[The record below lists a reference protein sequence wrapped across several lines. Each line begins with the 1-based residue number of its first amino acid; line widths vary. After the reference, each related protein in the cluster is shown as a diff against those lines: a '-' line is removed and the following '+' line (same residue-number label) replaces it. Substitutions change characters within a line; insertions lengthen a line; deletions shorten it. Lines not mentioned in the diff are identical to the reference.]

1 MSSPSIDRGPFRR
14 SWTGLPTNSPTTTR
28 WSPSDRRLTFAQLRD
43 EVRTAA
49 AAMIDLGVDAGD
61 RVAIWSPNTWHWVV
75 ACLATHY
82 AGGVVVPLNTRY
94 TAGEAAD
101 ILARTGAPLL
111 IAAGEFLGADKTA
124 DLDRAALPDL
134 RHIVRVP
141 IDKDDGTWDEFVARG
156 TDLDAVDARAAAVQ
170 PDDVSDILFTSGTTG
185 RSKGVLCA
193 HRQSLD
199 APAAWAACGQ
209 LTSADRYLCINPF
222 FHNFGYKAGILACL
236 QTGATLIPQLTFDP
250 EKAMAAVA
258 EHRITVLPG
267 PPTIYQTLLDHPKRG
282 DYDLSSLRFAV
293 TGAATIPVVLI
304 ERMQSELDIDI
315 VLTAYGLTEAS
326 GFGTM
331 CRADD
336 DAVTVATT
344 CGRPIADFELRID
357 DPAEDGAGEVLLRG
371 PNVMLGYLDDPEAT
385 ADDHRRRRLA
395 AHRRHRPRRRGR
407 QPEDHRPAQGHVHL
421 RRFQRLP
428 RRDRAGARAAGRRGR
443 GRRHRGARRAARRG
457 RQGVRRAS
465 WQEPSSTRQAVI
477 AYTREHLANFK
488 TPRSVVFLDVLPRNP
503 GGKVVK
509 PQLREMSLMDLT
521 FDERDRGVP
530 GRGPRLPRR
539 QQGAL
544 PDEVLRH
551 RRGLRAASALG
562 QGAVRRRPVGDRV
575 AEEVRRPRRLAAAVD
590 RLRGGVLPGR
600 GARPGQRQ
608 RHLDA
613 GSDAVRARHRRTARP
628 GAAEDGQR
636 RGDLGA
642 GLVGAGVGQRPG
654 VAAVHRDQDRRRL
667 EAQRAEDLELAG
679 AVRRQGIRAVP
690 VRPRSASGTR
700 A

>member
-1 MSSPSIDRGPFRR
+1 MTPDLRTIPQVLDRIADRFADHDALVAG
-14 SWTGLPTNSPTTTR
+14 
-28 WSPSDRRLTFAQLRD
+28 DRRLTFAQLRD

-49 AAMIDLGVDAGD
+49 AAMIDLGVSAGD

-82 AGGVVVPLNTRY
+82 AGAVVVPLNTRY

-101 ILARTGAPLL
+101 VLGRTGAPLL
-111 IAAGEFLGADKTA
+111 VAAGEFLGADKTA
-124 DLDRAALPDL
+124 GLDRDALPEL

-141 IDKDDGTWDEFVARG
+141 IEKDDGTWDEFVARG
-156 TDLDAVDARAAAVQ
+156 DGVAKNDVDARAAAVK

-185 RSKGVLCA
+185 RSKGALCA

-236 QTGATLIPQLTFDP
+236 QTGATLIPQLMFDP
-250 EKAMAAVA
+250 EKAMAAVQ

-267 PPTIYQTLLDHPKRG
+267 PPTIYQMLLDHPKRG
-282 DYDLSSLRFAV
+282 EYDLSSLRFAV

-357 DPAEDGAGEVLLRG
+357 NPAEDGTGEVLLRG
-371 PNVMLGYLDDPEAT
+371 PNVMLGYLDDPDAT
-385 ADDHRRRRLA
+385 ATTIDADGWLHTGDVGRVDGAGNLRITDRLKDMYICGGFNVYPAEIEQVLARLDGVAEA
-395 AHRRHRPRRRGR
+395 AVIGVPDGR
-407 QPEDHRPAQGHVHL
+407 LGEVGKAFIVKLPGAELEED
-421 RRFQRLP
+421 
-428 RRDRAGARAAGRRGR
+428 
-443 GRRHRGARRAARRG
+443 
-457 RQGVRRAS
+457 
-465 WQEPSSTRQAVI
+465 AVI

-488 TPRSVVFLDVLPRNP
+488 IPRSVAFLDVLPRNP

-509 PQLREMSLMDLT
+509 PQLREML
-521 FDERDRGVP
+521 
-530 GRGPRLPRR
+530 
-539 QQGAL
+539 
-544 PDEVLRH
+544 
-551 RRGLRAASALG
+551 
-562 QGAVRRRPVGDRV
+562 
-575 AEEVRRPRRLAAAVD
+575 
-590 RLRGGVLPGR
+590 
-600 GARPGQRQ
+600 
-608 RHLDA
+608 
-613 GSDAVRARHRRTARP
+613 
-628 GAAEDGQR
+628 
-636 RGDLGA
+636 
-642 GLVGAGVGQRPG
+642 
-654 VAAVHRDQDRRRL
+654 
-667 EAQRAEDLELAG
+667 
-679 AVRRQGIRAVP
+679 
-690 VRPRSASGTR
+690 
-700 A
+700 